1 MGALTDLWKSERG
14 LVAIALIAACTVLT
28 FTGRLTVEQWTSYTT
43 WIFGLYA
50 AAKTVTGTVGIIK
63 SPPAAPE
70 LTSLGGLLSALAK
83 LGPPPAPFSG
93 ATGPNVVKDVPP
105 SATGPDYIDLE
116 LSRLRSVAKGADPA
130 PPPTPPPAS
139 APTS

>member
-63 SPPAAPE
+63 STPTQGTGD
-70 LTSLGGLLSALAK
+70 LSSFLSLLST
-83 LGPPPAPFSG
+83 LGRPPAPG
-93 ATGPNVVKDVPP
+93 TTTGPSVVKDVPP

-116 LSRLRSVAKGADPA
+116 LSRLRSVAKGAPDPA

-139 APTS
+139 EPTS